1 MELYKVKQQ
10 LANLLRRW
18 PTMHRLTSKVYL
30 KAYHSVGPRR
40 LKEYLLGT
48 RVREKWWATR
58 HLRKSQSDDWGKG
71 SNDWIKGYWNSINHS
86 HRSFLM
92 ERMSNFSPIHSILE
106 IGCNCGPN
114 LFLIAKTFPNIK
126 IIRGIDINPT
136 AVQKGNEWLAQEGFS
151 NVLLSV
157 GKADELGQFE
167 DKSFD
172 VVFTDAILI
181 YIGPDK
187 IKGVLKEMSRIARRA
202 LILVEWHFNS
212 QGKDPSGFGAY
223 HLGYWKRDY
232 AALLK
237 QFVQEE
243 QIRII
248 KIPEE
253 LWGGQWANLGCV
265 IEVLL

>member
-1 MELYKVKQQ
+1 MFLELYKVKQQ

-40 LKEYLLGT
+40 QKEYLLGT

-86 HRSFLM
+86 HRSF
-92 ERMSNFSPIHSILE
+92 
-106 IGCNCGPN
+106 
-114 LFLIAKTFPNIK
+114 
-126 IIRGIDINPT
+126 
-136 AVQKGNEWLAQEGFS
+136 
-151 NVLLSV
+151 
-157 GKADELGQFE
+157 
-167 DKSFD
+167 
-172 VVFTDAILI
+172 
-181 YIGPDK
+181 
-187 IKGVLKEMSRIARRA
+187 
-202 LILVEWHFNS
+202 LVEWHFNS